1 MTPKSSSGSPGKDP
15 TTREPGPAPRRSVK
29 GTSIPCSSRRRASP
43 CALRPRAPGKN
54 GDSGNGGADRG
65 EAWPRRSPSDHSAR
79 RAAESAETARPGAG
93 RRSRRS
99 CRVCRRTR
107 APSGAGGSSRR
118 ALASPRLV
126 APRLAAPRLAAP
138 RPWGWPGPRRR
149 RPQAPRQVG
158 SLAAPEPTRRRSPF
172 RARVVPVHTR
182 RGPSRATQRGEDGGR
197 TTSKRVADAKGLAVL
212 RSRERRDPSSAGS
225 LR

>member
-43 CALRPRAPGKN
+43 CAL
-54 GDSGNGGADRG
+54 RG